1 MSTHPDLSE
10 PVSHKLVRQWRRL
23 YASDLGANTSAPH
36 MTEAASALT
45 DAQGRVRAMVLT
57 VSKPA
62 DWGAVGRVWSGVQTE
77 LGWPAPAIAV
87 DGLDGLQLWFS
98 LTDPCPA
105 AEAGEWLQALCARFL
120 ADLEPRRLRCW
131 PAAAEADASSST
143 PRPVPQ
149 TQVGSDQWSAFVSPD
164 LAPVFED
171 SPWLDVAPGEDAQ
184 ASLLMA
190 LQSVRTEDAR
200 QALGRPAGA
209 PTAAPAVPAAPRH
222 TDPRRFLLE
231 VMNDERADLACR
243 IEAARILLAHAS
255 TP

>member
-1 MSTHPDLSE
+1 MPMHPDPSE
-10 PVSHKLVRQWRRL
+10 PFSRKLARQWSRL
-23 YASDLGANTSAPH
+23 YASSPDANVSPLDTP
-36 MTEAASALT
+36 AAARALT

-62 DWGAVGRVWSGVQTE
+62 DWGAVGRVWSGVQAE

-87 DGLDGLQLWFS
+87 DGVDGLQLWFS

-105 AEAGEWLQALCARFL
+105 AEAGEWMQALCARFL
-120 ADLEPRRLRCW
+120 GDLEPRRLRCW
-131 PAAAEADASSST
+131 PGAGDLAAVAVPPLAVPHWHEAS
-143 PRPVPQ
+143 
-149 TQVGSDQWSAFVSPD
+149 GQWSAFVSPD
-164 LAPVFED
+164 LAPVFEG

-184 ASLLMA
+184 AGVLAA
-190 LQSVRTEDAR
+190 LSSVRTGDAR
-200 QALGRPAGA
+200 QALGRTSGA
-209 PTAAPAVPAAPRH
+209 PTAGPASPRH

-243 IEAARILLAHAS
+243 IEAARILLVHAA